1 MSENIYTPRVCISLL
16 LGDPK
21 QKNKS
26 VCTKIP
32 YRGYT
37 ISIAM
42 DSSHGDGDLF
52 RSDILVDNAN
62 GDCVTA
68 LVFEEFKEQRVI
80 YADADALKRA
90 FAGIDKLVDAASYS

>member
-1 MSENIYTPRVCISLL
+1 MSANIYTPRVCISLL
-16 LGDPK
+16 FADPT

-68 LVFEEFKEQRVI
+68 LVFDEFKEQRVI
-80 YADADALKRA
+80 YADAEALKRA
-90 FAGIDKLVDAASYS
+90 FAGIDKLVDSAS